1 MTNKSLASWGLVRD
15 LVLKGVSLSSTNNYI
30 FSCLAFCISKL
41 DGCADCNG
49 DVALAATLDNLCDRE
64 NLSNLVDAGLVVRLL
79 FFCSVILGVLRKV
92 SKTTGL
98 FDALNNLVVFLA
110 LTISQLIDKLLT
122 AFWGKYNLFSSVHRV
137 LSVDGSVGLYV

>member
-1 MTNKSLASWGLVRD
+1 MTNKSLASWGLIRD
-15 LVLKGVSLSSTNNYI
+15 LVLEGVCLSSTNNYI

-49 DVALAATLDNLCDRE
+49 DVALAAALDNLCDRE
-64 NLSNLVDAGLVVRLL
+64 NLANLVDAGLVVRLL

-92 SKTTGL
+92 TKTTGL

-137 LSVDGSVGLYV
+137 LSVDGAVGLYV